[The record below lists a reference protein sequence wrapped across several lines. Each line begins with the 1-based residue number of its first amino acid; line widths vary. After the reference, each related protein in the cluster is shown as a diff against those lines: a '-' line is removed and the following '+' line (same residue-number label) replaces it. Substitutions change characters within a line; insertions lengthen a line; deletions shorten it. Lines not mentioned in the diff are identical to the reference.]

1 MYYEINVAKLN
12 NKNEY
17 VHFFATSPRSIT
29 SKDKLTEILKEFKV
43 LFPSPKF
50 NISASYHPEMSEG
63 LDVEELINKR
73 IWSEIRNDFESDG
86 IVFID
91 AWVTNDANEAGK
103 TIAKIDK
110 TTKKV
115 EYIDKRAITD
125 TYAQEIINQTLYD

>member
-1 MYYEINVAKLN
+1 MYYEINISKLN

-17 VHFFATSPRSIT
+17 IHYFATATRSIT
-29 SKDKLTEILKEFKV
+29 SKDKLTEMVKEFTV
-43 LFPSPKF
+43 LFPSPKY
-50 NISASYHPEMSEG
+50 NISALYYPESGEII
-63 LDVEELINKR
+63 DVEALINKR

-125 TYAQEIINQTLYD
+125 TYAQEIINQTLYN